1 MRRFTTAA
9 AVLLLWIAPAWAQ
22 VPTVTL
28 GEAVDMALRANPQM
42 VQARGQVAV
51 ASASKREAIGNWL
64 PSISGSSSWSRNSS
78 SRWDD
83 RTQTTVTGGSSSLS
97 AGLSASM
104 TLFDGFR
111 TPAQNRAANAGFDAA
126 DAALVNQEFQIA
138 LQTKQTFFNALAQH
152 DLVAVSETQIQR
164 AEEQLK
170 VSREKLAAGQATRS
184 DTLRS
189 AVELANARLQ
199 LLNAQTNRAT
209 AEASLARL
217 IGVDGSV
224 RAVSDANLFS
234 EITVDTASVRA
245 EAINNSPAVAQADA
259 NARAAQA
266 NLAVSRGQYFPTVSA
281 SYSNSYSGQQI
292 SQLGNSWSI
301 RLSMSWPLFN
311 GFTRETGITRSV
323 TSRDAAIAQA
333 EDARRSVN
341 ADLTQYLAA
350 LAAARSSI
358 EIAIAS
364 RAAAAEDLRVQ
375 QERYRLGAATIVEVL
390 TSQVSLDQAEV
401 DIIRARF
408 DYLVARAQLEALIGR
423 EL

>member
-9 AVLLLWIAPAWAQ
+9 AALVFGIAPAWAQ

-28 GEAVDMALRANPQM
+28 DEAIGMALQVNPQM
-42 VQARGQVAV
+42 VQARGQLTVAG
-51 ASASKREAIGNWL
+51 ASKREAVGRWL
-64 PSISGSSSWSRNSS
+64 PSVSGSSSWSRNSS
-78 SRWDD
+78 SRFDEN
-83 RTQTTVTGGSSSLS
+83 TQRTVTGGSSSFS

-111 TPAQNRAANAGFDAA
+111 TPAQNRAAGAGFDAA
-126 DAALVNQEFQIA
+126 DAALVNQEFQVV
-138 LQTKQTFFNALAQH
+138 LQTKQAFFNALAQ
-152 DLVAVSETQIQR
+152 DELVRVSETQIQR

-189 AVELANARLQ
+189 AVELGNAQLQ
-199 LLNAQTNRAT
+199 LLTAQTARAT
-209 AEASLARL
+209 AEATLARL
-217 IGVDGSV
+217 IGVDGRVAAATDESLFESV
-224 RAVSDANLFS
+224 S
-234 EITVDTASVRA
+234 IDTIAIRA
-245 EAINNSPAVAQADA
+245 EAIDNSPLVGQADA
-259 NARAAQA
+259 NARVAQA
-266 NLAVSRGQYFPTVSA
+266 NLAVSRAQYFPTVSA
-281 SYSNSYSGQQI
+281 SYSNSYAGQQL
-292 SQLGNSWSI
+292 SQLNNSWSM
-301 RLSMSWPLFN
+301 RLGMSWPLFN
-311 GFTRETGITRSV
+311 GFTRETNVTRSA
-323 TSRDAAIAQA
+323 TNRDAAIAQA

-341 ADLTQYLAA
+341 ADITQYLAS
-350 LAAARSSI
+350 LASAEARI
-358 EIAIAS
+358 TIAIAS